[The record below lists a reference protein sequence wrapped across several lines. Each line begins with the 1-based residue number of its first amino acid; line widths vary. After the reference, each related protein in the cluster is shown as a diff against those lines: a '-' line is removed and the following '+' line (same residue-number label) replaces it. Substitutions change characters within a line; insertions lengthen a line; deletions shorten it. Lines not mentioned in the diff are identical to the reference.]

1 MSDIFY
7 CSLIKNAYLCNELN
21 VNKMF
26 IENVGTYAGQIWC
39 ALEGKN
45 ALSQKEI
52 KKATKLKDKEF
63 YLGLGWLL
71 REDKINV
78 TEGEEENYYAL
89 K

>member
-1 MSDIFY
+1 MKEI
-7 CSLIKNAYLCNELN
+7 
-21 VNKMF
+21 
-26 IENVGTYAGQIWC
+26 VGGYAGLIWR

-52 KKATKLKDKEF
+52 KKVTKLKDKEF

-78 TEGEEENYYAL
+78 TGDEEKYYAL

>member
-1 MSDIFY
+1 MNEMVGEFAG
-7 CSLIKNAYLCNELN
+7 LI
-21 VNKMF
+21 
-26 IENVGTYAGQIWC
+26 WR

-45 ALSQKEI
+45 ALTQKEI
-52 KKATKLKDKEF
+52 KKETKLKDKEF

>member
-1 MSDIFY
+1 M
-7 CSLIKNAYLCNELN
+7 
-21 VNKMF
+21 
-26 IENVGTYAGQIWC
+26 IWR
-39 ALEGKN
+39 ALEGNN

-52 KKATKLKDKEF
+52 KKIAKLKDKEF

-78 TEGEEENYYAL
+78 TEGEDENYYAL

>member
-1 MSDIFY
+1 MQFY
-7 CSLIKNAYLCNELN
+7 VISRRFLKTHTIMNEMVGEFAGLI
-21 VNKMF
+21 
-26 IENVGTYAGQIWC
+26 WR

>member
-1 MSDIFY
+1 MQNYVISRRYLKTHTIMNEMVGEFAG
-7 CSLIKNAYLCNELN
+7 LI
-21 VNKMF
+21 
-26 IENVGTYAGQIWC
+26 WR

>member
-1 MSDIFY
+1 MNEMVGEFAG
-7 CSLIKNAYLCNELN
+7 LI
-21 VNKMF
+21 
-26 IENVGTYAGQIWC
+26 WR

-78 TEGEEENYYAL
+78 TEDDENYYAL

>member
-1 MSDIFY
+1 MYNNTSI
-7 CSLIKNAYLCNELN
+7 IKLYLCSEFND
-21 VNKMF
+21 NKMF

>member
-1 MSDIFY
+1 MNEMVGEFAG
-7 CSLIKNAYLCNELN
+7 LI
-21 VNKMF
+21 
-26 IENVGTYAGQIWC
+26 WR

-45 ALSQKEI
+45 ALTQKES
-52 KKATKLKDKEF
+52 KKETKLKDKEF

-78 TEGEEENYYAL
+78 TEDDENYYAL

>member
-1 MSDIFY
+1 MNEMVGEFAG
-7 CSLIKNAYLCNELN
+7 LI
-21 VNKMF
+21 
-26 IENVGTYAGQIWC
+26 WR

-52 KKATKLKDKEF
+52 KKATKLKAKEF

-78 TEGEEENYYAL
+78 TEGAEENYYAL

>member
-1 MSDIFY
+1 M
-7 CSLIKNAYLCNELN
+7 
-21 VNKMF
+21 NKM
-26 IENVGTYAGQIWC
+26 VGEFAGLIWR

-52 KKATKLKDKEF
+52 KKATKLKAKEF
-63 YLGLGWLL
+63 YMGLGSLL

>member
-1 MSDIFY
+1 MLQKYVISRRFIKTHTIMNEMVGEFAG
-7 CSLIKNAYLCNELN
+7 LI
-21 VNKMF
+21 
-26 IENVGTYAGQIWC
+26 WR

>member
-1 MSDIFY
+1 MLQNYVISRRYLKTHTIMNEMVGEFAG
-7 CSLIKNAYLCNELN
+7 LI
-21 VNKMF
+21 
-26 IENVGTYAGQIWC
+26 WR

>member
-1 MSDIFY
+1 MNEMVGEFAG
-7 CSLIKNAYLCNELN
+7 LI
-21 VNKMF
+21 
-26 IENVGTYAGQIWC
+26 WR

-45 ALSQKEI
+45 ALSQKKN

>member
-1 MSDIFY
+1 MLQNYVISRRYLKTHTIMNEMVGEFAG
-7 CSLIKNAYLCNELN
+7 LI
-21 VNKMF
+21 
-26 IENVGTYAGQIWC
+26 WR

-63 YLGLGWLL
+63 YLGLGCLL

>member
-1 MSDIFY
+1 M
-7 CSLIKNAYLCNELN
+7 YLCSEFND
-21 VNKMF
+21 NKMF

>member
-1 MSDIFY
+1 MYNNTSI
-7 CSLIKNAYLCNELN
+7 IKLYLCSEFND
-21 VNKMF
+21 NKMF

-78 TEGEEENYYAL
+78 TEGETENYYAL

>member
-1 MSDIFY
+1 MNEMVGEFAG
-7 CSLIKNAYLCNELN
+7 LI
-21 VNKMF
+21 
-26 IENVGTYAGQIWC
+26 WR

-52 KKATKLKDKEF
+52 KKATKLKDNEF

>member
-1 MSDIFY
+1 MYNNTSI
-7 CSLIKNAYLCNELN
+7 IKLYLCSEFND
-21 VNKMF
+21 NKMF

-78 TEGEEENYYAL
+78 AEGEEENYYAL

>member
-1 MSDIFY
+1 MYNNTSI
-7 CSLIKNAYLCNELN
+7 IKLYLCNEFN
-21 VNKMF
+21 DNKMF

-78 TEGEEENYYAL
+78 TEGEEETYYAL

>member
-1 MSDIFY
+1 MKELVGEFAG
-7 CSLIKNAYLCNELN
+7 LI
-21 VNKMF
+21 
-26 IENVGTYAGQIWC
+26 WR

-63 YLGLGWLL
+63 YLGLGWVL

-78 TEGEEENYYAL
+78 TEGEEEKYYAH

>member
-1 MSDIFY
+1 M
-7 CSLIKNAYLCNELN
+7 NE
-21 VNKMF
+21 M
-26 IENVGTYAGQIWC
+26 VGEFAGMIWR

-89 K
+89 R